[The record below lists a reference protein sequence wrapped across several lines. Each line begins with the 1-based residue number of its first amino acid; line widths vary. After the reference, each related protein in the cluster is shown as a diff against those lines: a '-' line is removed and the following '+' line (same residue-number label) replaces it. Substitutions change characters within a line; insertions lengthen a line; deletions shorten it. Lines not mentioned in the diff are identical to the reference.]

1 MNRSARTPALIALML
16 WLGLQLPG
24 LCSAA
29 EEARLL
35 EQKLQQQLEA
45 VVGPG
50 KARVIV
56 SGESQSDALQQ
67 RRIERSNPRLLGE
80 QTQNSHQ
87 NQNGN
92 STTRSSQQR
101 SWTFDQTE
109 TLRQQAPGGLQ
120 QKSIA
125 IIYEPPAAC
134 EEDQANAFSLE
145 DLEALVRTAA
155 NLDESRGDRL
165 SIKAVRLAPP
175 ALREALG
182 PEGPPLWLI
191 MALALG
197 SSGLGAGLM
206 FVWLRRRQRRQA
218 AQAPTQWEQSWP
230 EPALPAM
237 RQPVTG
243 ELISEAAGQHP
254 QSPRI

>member
-1 MNRSARTPALIALML
+1 MNKALILSLLL
-16 WLGLQLPG
+16 WSGLQA
-24 LCSAA
+24 SALA
-29 EEARLL
+29 QSADEARLL

-56 SGESQSDALQQ
+56 SSQSQTDAVQQ
-67 RRIERSNPRLLGE
+67 RSVQRSNPQLLATQAQRSS
-80 QTQNSHQ
+80 QTQNGS
-87 NQNGN
+87 
-92 STTRSSQQR
+92 STTRSSQQQ

-120 QKSIA
+120 QKSVA
-125 IIYEPPAAC
+125 IIYEPPAAG
-134 EEDQANAFSLE
+134 EEDQTSAFSPE

-165 SIKAVRLAPP
+165 SIRAVRLAPP
-175 ALREALG
+175 ALQAALAA
-182 PEGPPLWLI
+182 ESPPLWLI
-191 MALALG
+191 IALALG
-197 SSGLGAGLM
+197 SGGLGAGLM

-218 AQAPTQWEQSWP
+218 AQAPSWEQSWP
-230 EPALPAM
+230 AAALPAM

-243 ELISEAAGQHP
+243 ELVPEASSLPAK
-254 QSPRI
+254 SPRI